1 MEKVLIFAISITL
14 LFCVFKFVEMKYVEE
29 EIKPLKFF
37 VRDAI
42 MVFAASFA
50 GAYVLLH
57 YDKNITDLFA
67 VVTDQKIFQPE
78 NTMVFTGEPE
88 F

>member
-1 MEKVLIFAISITL
+1 MEKVLIFAISITIV
-14 LFCVFKFVEMKYVEE
+14 FGVFKFMEMKYIEDDM
-29 EIKPLKFF
+29 KPLKYF

-42 MVFAASFA
+42 MVFTSSFISC
-50 GAYVLLH
+50 YLLLH
-57 YDKNITDLFA
+57 YDKNITDLFS

>member
-1 MEKVLIFAISITL
+1 MEKVLIFAIGITL
-14 LFCVFKFVEMKYVEE
+14 LFCLFKFVEMKYVEE
-29 EIKPLKFF
+29 DLKPLKFF

-42 MVFAASFA
+42 MVFLASFA

-67 VVTDQKIFQPE
+67 VVTDQKIFQPD
-78 NTMVFTGEPE
+78 NTMVFTGLPE

>member
-1 MEKVLIFAISITL
+1 MEKVLIFAIGITL
-14 LFCVFKFVEMKYVEE
+14 LFCLFKFMEMKYVEE
-29 EIKPLKFF
+29 ELKPLKFF

-42 MVFAASFA
+42 MVFAASFG

>member
-1 MEKVLIFAISITL
+1 MEKVLIFAISITIM
-14 LFCVFKFVEMKYVEE
+14 FCLFKFIEMKYVEE
-29 EIKPLKFF
+29 DIKPLKYL

-42 MVFAASFA
+42 MVFSSSFGA
-50 GAYVLLH
+50 AYVLLH
-57 YDKNITDLFA
+57 YDYSITDLFS

>member
-1 MEKVLIFAISITL
+1 MEKVLIFAISVTI
-14 LFCVFKFVEMKYVEE
+14 LFCVFKFFEMKYIEE

-42 MVFAASFA
+42 LVFCSALACAF
-50 GAYVLLH
+50 VLLH
-57 YDKNITDLFA
+57 FDKNITDLLS
-67 VVTDQKIFQPE
+67 VVTDQKIFTPE
-78 NTMVFTGEPE
+78 NTMVFTGVPE